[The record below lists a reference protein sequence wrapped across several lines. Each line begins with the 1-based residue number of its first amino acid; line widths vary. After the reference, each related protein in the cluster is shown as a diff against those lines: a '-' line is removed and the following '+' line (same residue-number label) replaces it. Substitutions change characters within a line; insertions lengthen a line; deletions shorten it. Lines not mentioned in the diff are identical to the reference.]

1 MSLASSSTKLR
12 SEDIPRINYDQ
23 LVYKENALV
32 SIFKCA
38 ICNKVPSPSVVR
50 LSCEHIFC
58 KDHIIQELKRQ
69 YLQTQEKYSVNIN
82 EVKKKQDSDNEHN
95 ISSNLN
101 INENK
106 NYFGNE
112 KDKETDNEKINNNDN
127 ITNSR
132 RHSTMYSVQDQL
144 TISIQSLNLIGQ
156 VQDYVNIT
164 CPKCNKITQL
174 KTQADDF
181 NQGNNEQPIKI
192 ILPFDEN
199 ISKIVDTLEVYC
211 LGNNKSK
218 VQQNRNNIQS
228 NLNLN
233 SYNNDSDDS
242 FEYSCHWFGPRNKL
256 RKHLLEC
263 DNIYICSYCK
273 FAMKSNQR
281 CNHEK
286 KCENIFRKRQSIVS
300 LTSIGNFNDLST
312 NNSATSIT
320 ESNEFKSMSNINEK
334 KKGQDMKYISCIN
347 SDKGCPLTHISLNEY
362 KNHIW
367 KCEYQEKDL
376 NWVIQKH
383 KFIEI
388 NHKKQI
394 KALEQKNKEQLQ
406 KIEKLEENIYLLKD
420 KYYALTILS
429 LDPNDKAVQLELHE
443 NNTYVKHI
451 GLIDNECWASVRSNM
466 PISNRHQ
473 VYYYE
478 VKIIFRRSEWPNF
491 GAIGYCTRHM
501 ELSNRPGYSK
511 NSSGYC
517 NYTGDHYEHGNWTHY
532 GPSYEVGDVVG
543 CCINFIDKKVFYTK
557 NGKNLGMTGIAI
569 PDQPIF
575 VCIGLYTGSEM
586 KVNFG
591 QEPFVFDIEGYK
603 KSLKVSQRQQK
614 LNAESS
620 NEVVEVA

>member
-1 MSLASSSTKLR
+1 MSLTSSSAKLK

-101 INENK
+101 INKNK

-112 KDKETDNEKINNNDN
+112 KDKETDVEKINNNDY

-156 VQDYVNIT
+156 VQDYINIT

-174 KTQADDF
+174 KTQADDL

-218 VQQNRNNIQS
+218 SQEDRSNIQS
-228 NLNLN
+228 NLILN
-233 SYNNDSDDS
+233 NDDNDSDDIL
-242 FEYSCHWFGPRNKL
+242 EYSCHWFGPRNKL

-263 DNIYICSYCK
+263 NNIYICNYCK
-273 FAMKSNQR
+273 FAMKLNQR
-281 CNHEK
+281 CYHEK

-300 LTSIGNFNDLST
+300 LTSIGNFNDLSA
-312 NNSATSIT
+312 NNSSSSIIQ
-320 ESNEFKSMSNINEK
+320 SNEFKSMSNINEK
-334 KKGQDMKYISCIN
+334 KKEQNIKYI
-347 SDKGCPLTHISLNEY
+347 
-362 KNHIW
+362 
-367 KCEYQEKDL
+367 
-376 NWVIQKH
+376 
-383 KFIEI
+383 
-388 NHKKQI
+388 
-394 KALEQKNKEQLQ
+394 
-406 KIEKLEENIYLLKD
+406 
-420 KYYALTILS
+420 
-429 LDPNDKAVQLELHE
+429 
-443 NNTYVKHI
+443 
-451 GLIDNECWASVRSNM
+451 
-466 PISNRHQ
+466 
-473 VYYYE
+473 
-478 VKIIFRRSEWPNF
+478 
-491 GAIGYCTRHM
+491 
-501 ELSNRPGYSK
+501 
-511 NSSGYC
+511 
-517 NYTGDHYEHGNWTHY
+517 
-532 GPSYEVGDVVG
+532 
-543 CCINFIDKKVFYTK
+543 
-557 NGKNLGMTGIAI
+557 
-569 PDQPIF
+569 
-575 VCIGLYTGSEM
+575 
-586 KVNFG
+586 
-591 QEPFVFDIEGYK
+591 
-603 KSLKVSQRQQK
+603 
-614 LNAESS
+614 
-620 NEVVEVA
+620 

>member
-1 MSLASSSTKLR
+1 MAFVSSSSTKFR
-12 SEDIPRINYDQ
+12 NEDIPKINYDQ
-23 LVYKENALV
+23 LVYKENSII
-32 SIFKCA
+32 SIFKCG
-38 ICNKVPSPSVVR
+38 ICNKVPVPSVVR

-69 YLQTQEKYSVNIN
+69 YLQNQNKYSVNIN
-82 EVKKKQDSDNEHN
+82 EVKKKQDR
-95 ISSNLN
+95 
-101 INENK
+101 
-106 NYFGNE
+106 
-112 KDKETDNEKINNNDN
+112 KI
-127 ITNSR
+127 
-132 RHSTMYSVQDQL
+132 QDH
-144 TISIQSLNLIGQ
+144 I
-156 VQDYVNIT
+156 DIT
-164 CPKCNKITQL
+164 CPKCNQITQL
-174 KTQADDF
+174 KTETNDY
-181 NQGNNEQPIKI
+181 NQGNNEYPVKI

-211 LGNNKSK
+211 LGNENVKLS
-218 VQQNRNNIQS
+218 NQS
-228 NLNLN
+228 LNYETEYN
-233 SYNNDSDDS
+233 SMSESD
-242 FEYSCHWFGPRNKL
+242 SCHWCGPRNKL

-263 DNIYICSYCK
+263 DNIYICNYCK
-273 FAMKSNQR
+273 YAMKANHR
-281 CNHEK
+281 YNHEK
-286 KCENIFRKRQSIVS
+286 KCENIFKKRQSIVS
-300 LTSIGNFNDLST
+300 LSSLGNINDVSVNNLSSSVSESNDLKSL
-312 NNSATSIT
+312 SSIL
-320 ESNEFKSMSNINEK
+320 EK
-334 KKGQDMKYISCIN
+334 TKEENTRYYSCVN
-347 SDKGCPLTHISLNEY
+347 ASKGCPLTHILINEY
-362 KNHIW
+362 INHIW
-367 KCEYQEKDL
+367 NCEYQEKNL
-376 NWVIQKH
+376 EWVIKKH
-383 KFIEI
+383 KYIEL

-394 KALEQKNKEQLQ
+394 KLLEQKSKEQLQ
-406 KIEKLEENIYLLKD
+406 KIEKLEETILLLKQ
-420 KYYALTILS
+420 KYYLLTILS
-429 LDPNDKAVQLELHE
+429 LDPNDKAVQLELSE

-491 GAIGYCTRHM
+491 GAIGYCTRNM

-603 KSLKVSQRQQK
+603 KSLKVAQRQQK
-614 LNAESS
+614 LNSDSS
-620 NEVVEVA
+620 NEVVE

>member
-1 MSLASSSTKLR
+1 MALLSSSSSSKFR
-12 SEDIPRINYDQ
+12 NDDIPRINYDQ
-23 LVYKENALV
+23 LKYKKNSIV
-32 SIFKCA
+32 DIFKCA
-38 ICNKVPSPSVVR
+38 ICDKVPVPSVVR
-50 LSCEHIFC
+50 LNCEHIFC

-69 YLQTQEKYSVNIN
+69 YLKNQENYSVNIN
-82 EVKKKQDSDNEHN
+82 EIKKKQDSDNEHN

-101 INENK
+101 INETK
-106 NYFGNE
+106 NYFEGE
-112 KDKETDNEKINNNDN
+112 KEKEDDFEKINKNNN

-132 RHSTMYSVQDQL
+132 RHSIMYSVQNQL

-156 VQDYVNIT
+156 IQEHINIT
-164 CPKCNKITQL
+164 CPKCNQVTLL
-174 KTQADDF
+174 KTETNDN
-181 NQGNNEQPIKI
+181 NQVNNEHPIKI

-199 ISKIVDTLEVYC
+199 ISRIVDTLEVYC
-211 LGNNKSK
+211 LGNNNIN
-218 VQQNRNNIQS
+218 QNINEENEY
-228 NLNLN
+228 N
-233 SYNNDSDDS
+233 STSENT
-242 FEYSCHWFGPRNKL
+242 SCQWCGPRNKL
-256 RKHLLEC
+256 KKHLLEC
-263 DNIYICSYCK
+263 NNIYICNYCK
-273 FAMKSNQR
+273 YAMKSSQR

-286 KCENIFRKRQSIVS
+286 KCETIFKKRQSIVS
-300 LTSIGNFNDLST
+300 LTSIGNINDISV
-312 NNSATSIT
+312 NNSSTSIS
-320 ESNEFKSMSNINEK
+320 ENNEL
-334 KKGQDMKYISCIN
+334 ISCIIEKAN
-347 SDKGCPLTHISLNEY
+347 DQDNKFISCANASKGCPLTHITINEY

-367 KCEYQEKDL
+367 NCEYQEKNID
-376 NWVIQKH
+376 WVIKKH
-383 KFIEI
+383 KYIEL

-394 KALEQKNKEQLQ
+394 KLLEQKSKEQLQ
-406 KIEKLEENIYLLKD
+406 KIEKLEETILLLKH
-420 KYYALTILS
+420 KYYVLTTLS
-429 LDPNDKAVQLELHE
+429 LDPNDKAVQLELSE

-591 QEPFVFDIEGYK
+591 QDPFVFDIEGYK
-603 KSLKVSQRQQK
+603 KSLKAAQRQQN

-620 NEVVEVA
+620 NEVIEIEN